1 MAEADSA
8 EARTPQWRGRRTCA
22 NAADYLSGHRCGSSR
37 PLGRGERRKA
47 ALRFALTEAV
57 VNDPFASA
65 GTKPLA
71 ER

>member
-1 MAEADSA
+1 M
-8 EARTPQWRGRRTCA
+8 
-22 NAADYLSGHRCGSSR
+22 
-37 PLGRGERRKA
+37 
-47 ALRFALTEAV
+47 RFLLTEAV